1 MMGGVFVFMLD
12 LTGGVGW
19 GRRRGTTGLASQGC
33 DSVFGL
39 SGGKM
44 YLGTRVECVMDVDLL
59 WLLVVATLTY
69 LQMVVVWCEQQRLT
83 WLFDHPCC

>member
-1 MMGGVFVFMLD
+1 
-12 LTGGVGW
+12 
-19 GRRRGTTGLASQGC
+19 
-33 DSVFGL
+33 
-39 SGGKM
+39 M